1 MVAHGRVMPRLPVI
15 GIAGGIGAGKSAVAD
30 ALRGLG
36 CVVSDSD
43 AHARRVF
50 ADPAVQRAM
59 RERWGGRA
67 CAGGD
72 ASSPVDRTAVGQI
85 VFAEPA
91 ERAWLESVI
100 HPRIHAMRESEFAA
114 APPGT
119 RALVIDAP
127 LLLESGLGSACD
139 AIVFVDAPEALRL
152 DRVSR
157 NRGWSEADW
166 RRRESAQWPLDRK
179 REAADHVVRNDGDPE
194 SLRAQVRLVLDHVI
208 AAGRAG

>member
-1 MVAHGRVMPRLPVI
+1 VVAHGRVMPRLPVI
-15 GIAGGIGAGKSAVAD
+15 GITGGIGAGKSAVAD
-30 ALRGLG
+30 ALRRLG

-50 ADPAVQRAM
+50 DEPAVQQSM

-67 CAGGD
+67 CAAGD
-72 ASSPVDRTAVGQI
+72 PASPVDRAAVGRI
-85 VFAEPA
+85 VFSDPA

-114 APPGT
+114 APAGT
-119 RALVIDAP
+119 PALVIDAP
-127 LLLESGLGSACD
+127 LLLESGLGDACD
-139 AIVFVDAPEALRL
+139 AIVFVDAPDSVRR
-152 DRVSR
+152 DRVVL

-194 SLRAQVRLVLDHVI
+194 SLRAQVRLVLDQVI

>member
-1 MVAHGRVMPRLPVI
+1 MVAHGGVMRRPPVI
-15 GIAGGIGAGKSAVAD
+15 GITGGIGAGKSAVAD
-30 ALRGLG
+30 ALRSLG

-43 AHARRVF
+43 AHARAVF
-50 ADPAVQRAM
+50 AQPDVQQAM
-59 RERWGGRA
+59 RERWGCRA
-67 CAGGD
+67 CVAGD
-72 ASSPVDRTAVGQI
+72 ASNPVDRGAVGHI
-85 VFAEPA
+85 VFSDPA
-91 ERAWLESVI
+91 ERVWLESLI
-100 HPRIHAMRESEFAA
+100 HPSIHALREAEFAA
-114 APPGT
+114 APAGT
-119 RALVIDAP
+119 PALAIDAP

-139 AIVFVDAPEALRL
+139 AIVFVDAPDALRL

>member
-1 MVAHGRVMPRLPVI
+1 MVANGGVMQRPPVI
-15 GIAGGIGAGKSAVAD
+15 GITGGIGAGKSAVAD
-30 ALRGLG
+30 ALRALG

-50 ADPAVQRAM
+50 ADPDVQQAM
-59 RERWGGRA
+59 RQRWGGRA
-67 CAGGD
+67 CAAGD
-72 ASSPVDRTAVGQI
+72 PSNPVERAAVGQI
-85 VFAEPA
+85 VFSDPA
-91 ERAWLESVI
+91 ERLWLESII
-100 HPRIHAMRESEFAA
+100 HPRIHAMREAEFAA

-119 RALVIDAP
+119 PALVIDAP

-139 AIVFVDAPEALRL
+139 AIVFVEAPDAIRR
-152 DRVSR
+152 DRVCA

-194 SLRAQVRLVLDHVI
+194 SLRAQVRLVLDQVI

>member
-1 MVAHGRVMPRLPVI
+1 MVAHGRVMARPPVI
-15 GIAGGIGAGKSAVAD
+15 GVTGGIGAGKSAVAE
-30 ALRGLG
+30 ALRALG

-43 AHARRVF
+43 AHARHVF
-50 ADPAVQRAM
+50 GEAEVQRAM
-59 RERWGGRA
+59 RERWGARA

-72 ASSPVDRTAVGQI
+72 PSAPVDRAAVGHI

-91 ERAWLESVI
+91 ERVWLESVI
-100 HPRIHAMRESEFAA
+100 HPRIHAMREAEFAH
-114 APPGT
+114 APAGT
-119 RALVIDAP
+119 PALVIDAP
-127 LLLESGLGSACD
+127 LLLESGLGGVCD
-139 AIVFVDAPEALRL
+139 AIVFVEAPEALRL
-152 DRVSR
+152 ERVCR

-194 SLRAQVRLVLDHVI
+194 SLRAQVRLVLDQVI

>member
-1 MVAHGRVMPRLPVI
+1 MVAHGRVMARPPVI
-15 GIAGGIGAGKSAVAD
+15 GITGGIGAGKSAVAES
-30 ALRGLG
+30 LRSLG

-43 AHARRVF
+43 AHARQVF
-50 ADPAVQRAM
+50 AELDVQRAM
-59 RERWGGRA
+59 RDRWGARA
-67 CAGGD
+67 CEGGD
-72 ASSPVDRTAVGQI
+72 ASAPIDRASVGRI
-85 VFAEPA
+85 VFSDPV

-100 HPRIHAMRESEFAA
+100 HPRIHVLREAGFAK
-114 APPGT
+114 APASTP
-119 RALVIDAP
+119 ALVIDAP

-152 DRVSR
+152 ERVRR

>member
-1 MVAHGRVMPRLPVI
+1 MVTHGRVMSRPPVI
-15 GIAGGIGAGKSAVAD
+15 GITGGIGAGKSAVAD
-30 ALRGLG
+30 ALRALG

-50 ADPAVQRAM
+50 GEPEVQRAM
-59 RERWGGRA
+59 HQRWGARA

-72 ASSPVDRTAVGQI
+72 PGAPIDRAAVGHI
-85 VFAEPA
+85 VFSDPA

-100 HPRIHAMRESEFAA
+100 HPRIHALREAEFAS
-114 APPGT
+114 APAGT
-119 RALVIDAP
+119 PAMGIDAP

-139 AIVFVDAPEALRL
+139 AIVFVDAPDSLRRE
-152 DRVSR
+152 RVQR
-157 NRGWSEADW
+157 DRGWSEADW

-179 REAADHVVRNDGDPE
+179 RKAADHVVRNDGDPE
-194 SLRAQVRLVLDHVI
+194 SLRAQVRQVLDQVI